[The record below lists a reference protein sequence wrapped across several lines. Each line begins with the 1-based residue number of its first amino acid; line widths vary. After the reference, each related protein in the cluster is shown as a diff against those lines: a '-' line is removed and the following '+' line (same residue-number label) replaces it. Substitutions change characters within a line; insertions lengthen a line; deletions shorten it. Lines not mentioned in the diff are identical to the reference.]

1 MEGRAVVGDEVL
13 GASQAAEAAVGHQ
26 RSQLGNKV
34 TVSAGNARANGGK
47 VALFGMSMSIR
58 ERVVLS
64 HRQLFFLKTR
74 WPLFGVEKNLT
85 QTWLNDAALSPVS
98 SPTLCL

>member
-1 MEGRAVVGDEVL
+1 MTSFVEGRAVVGDEVL

-47 VALFGMSMSIR
+47 VASLGRVWNQFLYTRIGHSI
-58 ERVVLS
+58 
-64 HRQLFFLKTR
+64 
-74 WPLFGVEKNLT
+74 
-85 QTWLNDAALSPVS
+85 
-98 SPTLCL
+98 